1 MLRQR
6 GTDGAALLGA
16 GAPQRRIAL
25 LLLRFGLGD
34 GLFEVLQR
42 QVELVGIELLRAPAE
57 LHALKLAKQ
66 VAQPVVLR
74 SKLIAFDDEL
84 CFFAVLGIT
93 LGPCRCFFAALG
105 IALSPR
111 RDEHR
116 A

>member
-1 MLRQR
+1 
-6 GTDGAALLGA
+6 
-16 GAPQRRIAL
+16 
-25 LLLRFGLGD
+25 
-34 GLFEVLQR
+34 
-42 QVELVGIELLRAPAE
+42 
-57 LHALKLAKQ
+57 

-93 LGPCRCFFAALG
+93 LGSCRCFVAALG